1 MPIEDQVNVSARSF
15 LWLSSLIL
23 LALLS
28 QAFQEEVIRI
38 IEQLATTMTEKNQ
51 QAALLALVKRQN
63 EELHNQVEA
72 LERRNSHLTNRLE
85 AATKLGFVG

>member
-1 MPIEDQVNVSARSF
+1 
-15 LWLSSLIL
+15 
-23 LALLS
+23 
-28 QAFQEEVIRI
+28 
-38 IEQLATTMTEKNQ
+38 MTEKNQ